1 MFTCR
6 SRPSFD
12 IARLHINNSH
22 NQHNTSLRRP
32 HILLHQCVRRAIRLQ
47 HLTSRFTSRTM
58 AFLISFLTGRQCF
71 FPFSPF
77 TIFPT
82 ETGAKNKRPQARPR
96 AKESVMIPTLLM
108 NIPTSPKQPNNTI
121 FVCKRLWFFLRVLF
135 FVFCSFTAAWNG
147 KAAYIG
153 IEGRRKESALEVET
167 GQTEGERNQVV
178 TPLALVG
185 SLSRVRPSCWK

>member
-1 MFTCR
+1 MCPQGNPTSTSYFSFYLWDHGVSYFLSYWAAMF
-6 SRPSFD
+6 F
-12 IARLHINNSH
+12 
-22 NQHNTSLRRP
+22 SL
-32 HILLHQCVRRAIRLQ
+32 
-47 HLTSRFTSRTM
+47 
-58 AFLISFLTGRQCF
+58 F
-71 FPFSPF
+71 FPFI
-77 TIFPT
+77 IFPT

-135 FVFCSFTAAWNG
+135 FCFLFFYCGMEWQG
-147 KAAYIG
+147 GG
-153 IEGRRKESALEVET
+153 IHRDRREEERSALGVET